1 MKKITIK
8 YQASVFTPAGWR
20 SVYITAEAEQTS
32 EKMAKVLQVTL
43 IDDEAPIG
51 YTSRTGAKRQRYH
64 AAGIAQRE
72 IGKNKRLSSCT
83 IIEK

>member
-1 MKKITIK
+1 
-8 YQASVFTPAGWR
+8 
-20 SVYITAEAEQTS
+20 
-32 EKMAKVLQVTL
+32 MAKVLQVTL

-51 YTSRTGAKRQRYH
+51 YTSRTGAKRQTYH
-64 AAGIAQRE
+64 AAGIAKRE

>member
-8 YQASVFTPAGWR
+8 YQASVFPPAGWR
-20 SVYITAEAEQTS
+20 GVYITAEAEQTS
-32 EKMAKVLQVTL
+32 EKMAKVLQVIL
-43 IDDEAPIG
+43 IDGEAPVG
-51 YTSRTGAKRQRYH
+51 YTSRTGAKRQTYH